1 MLPYAL
7 LKTMISEISPAALG
21 HRRHEYNRMPGLFNL
36 EDDEEQITFTHSD
49 SLQSRRDMMWMML
62 K

>member
-1 MLPYAL
+1 
-7 LKTMISEISPAALG
+7 MISEISPAALG